1 MMKPLDK
8 IIVLHVPLLED
19 GEDDDSDE
27 VRIDKGNHDYV
38 WVFEDV
44 YSCLQLS
51 LSAID
56 KKVTT
61 KRTSTYLSKE
71 LYTSMVE
78 RAMAKADHIVAF
90 YKNVGVNV
98 LVDVIPS
105 FIQEAERWL
114 YII

>member
-1 MMKPLDK
+1 MARMTIAMRFALTKAFMITSESLN
-8 IIVLHVPLLED
+8 ED
-19 GEDDDSDE
+19 M
-27 VRIDKGNHDYV
+27 
-38 WVFEDV
+38 F
-44 YSCLQLS
+44 SCLQLS

-90 YKNVGVNV
+90 FKNVGVNV
-98 LVDVIPS
+98 LVDIIPS
-105 FIQEAERWL
+105 FIQEAER
-114 YII
+114 